1 MGDSGGYLVA
11 RRKVPG
17 RGERCACPCCFQKLR
32 EKTSAW
38 FSVTPVV
45 VVTTLRLSPQVAKRR
60 GALEGALLY
69 CPNEEGAGVGGSVG
83 VLSGDGGGN
92 GVHRGSPGP
101 AWGGGWAG
109 LTWS

>member
-60 GALEGALLY
+60 GPAGGGRVWSPLL
-69 CPNEEGAGVGGSVG
+69 PAAGVGGAVG
-83 VLSGDGGGN
+83 VVLSGGEGGAAHCGAPW
-92 GVHRGSPGP
+92 V
-101 AWGGGWAG
+101 
-109 LTWS
+109 